1 MKVVFQK
8 KSSQSYTRKLCFHNT
23 DPRTEWFKTLERQQ
37 HRFSNWRGKPEWKQ
51 NKKEVSENFSQV
63 NSSCWLEKVVMLCIP
78 SKWGLLFRTVPKE
91 KEDGSWGILFSALLP
106 GHQEEYK
113 HTFTYSHTMTLS
125 EEILDWKHNL
135 MFSPFLELIFKS
147 KYHFPE
153 LAVFVL
159 PDQNKKKNWVIYLLH
174 S

>member
-51 NKKEVSENFSQV
+51 NQKEVSENFSQV
-63 NSSCWLEKVVMLCIP
+63 SSSCWLEKVVMLCIS
-78 SKWGLLFRTVPKE
+78 SKWGLPFRPVPKE

-159 PDQNKKKNWVIYLLH
+159 PDQNKKNPLSYLPT